1 MVVGFPESPRRHPL
15 KDWVI
20 HNHGN
25 WYKFSPESTPTHP
38 RLQRAPD
45 AWIMKWDEC
54 SPVQPSARYISLSIL
69 NLFLFIEAKP

>member
-25 WYKFSPESTPTHP
+25 WYKFSPTHP

-54 SPVQPSARYISLSIL
+54 SPVQPSARYISLSIYIK
-69 NLFLFIEAKP
+69 FISVY